1 MEQYLAELPA
11 DRRALVESVRSVIL
25 DNLDPA
31 IEEGMQYGMIGYYVP
46 HSVYPAGYHCDPSQP
61 LPYAGI
67 ASQKHHV
74 GFYFFCIYTDESM
87 RDWFEES
94 WRATGRRLDMGKSCV
109 RVKKPEDVAFDVIG
123 ETVRRISAE
132 GFIREYEANFG
143 RRRPAGDDPP
153 GQTTENMQMAARK
166 KAAKKKAKKKTAKKA
181 GAKKATK
188 KKAKK
193 KVARKATKKKAT
205 KKAAK
210 KKTKK
215 KAAKKKASKKKAT
228 KKKATKKAAKKPARK
243 KAAKKRARKP
253 AAPAMI
259 PPSAPMMGEA
269 PMF

>member
-1 MEQYLAELPA
+1 M
-11 DRRALVESVRSVIL
+11 
-25 DNLDPA
+25 
-31 IEEGMQYGMIGYYVP
+31 
-46 HSVYPAGYHCDPSQP
+46 
-61 LPYAGI
+61 
-67 ASQKHHV
+67 
-74 GFYFFCIYTDESM
+74 GFYFFGIYADESL
-87 RDWFEES
+87 RNWFEES

-123 ETVRRISAE
+123 ETVRRMNAE

-153 GQTTENMQMAARK
+153 GQTTENIQMAARK

-181 GAKKATK
+181 AAKKATK

-215 KAAKKKASKKKAT
+215 KAAKKKA
-228 KKKATKKAAKKPARK
+228 TKKAAKKPARK

-253 AAPAMI
+253 AAPSVI